1 MPLLPRF
8 ALVAA
13 LLLSAG
19 AAAASA
25 PRPLPVPAADAASM
39 LSVMAKLGMV
49 KPADVRRVT
58 QQHLTRVDA
67 PVASRGSGTT
77 VLRLMRRWLAE
88 QGVPVQTPVPP
99 QTLHVDSTQ
108 FPIRVFYDAGR
119 KSQAQ
124 TALQYAE
131 AAWQRQVVQ
140 LGYRA
145 PHTLGDPDPVQLGMD
160 FYFAASDEWAGLTVP
175 LADIPSTP
183 LCDCSSRMFLNDYLH
198 GSDMATTVEHEF
210 NHATQGATDCGETI
224 SAWEGF
230 TTAVES
236 IAYPDDQSNRYMLRE
251 FQNWPEFPLDYWSY
265 PSGPGTSG
273 MPDALYQYGAAVFPF
288 FLKDRFANGDPA
300 FLREVWE
307 SFKQD
312 GTYDPGFGGCIE
324 GNDPDWMQGLDTLL
338 KTKGSSLPEAFA
350 EFAVWRAVVGRYND
364 GQHLKNAGY
373 VPAPAVAVIF
383 QGFPVRNYLL
393 VRKWGTRYLEYVPAS
408 DSEGPL
414 SITITGRLPA
424 LWIGSVM
431 LWRQGQAVEVRPLT
445 FDAKGVA
452 SLQTP
457 FLAGIDRV
465 LIAVSQVAGP
475 EYRTDDRDYETAQSF
490 QYSVAQ
496 LAGQDAAQPPG
507 PDAAPPGPDAEPA
520 GPDAAPAGPDASL
533 AADAASA
540 DADAPAVDSGAA
552 EPVQESE
559 GCGCGAAGGASA
571 LLGLFGLG
579 ALLAR
584 PRSRR

>member
-1 MPLLPRF
+1 MK
-8 ALVAA
+8 
-13 LLLSAG
+13 
-19 AAAASA
+19 AS
-25 PRPLPVPAADAASM
+25 P
-39 LSVMAKLGMV
+39 
-49 KPADVRRVT
+49 
-58 QQHLTRVDA
+58 
-67 PVASRGSGTT
+67 ASRGSGTT
-77 VLRLMRRWLAE
+77 VLRQMRRWMHE

-99 QTLHVDSTQ
+99 QTLHVDSSQ

-119 KSQAQ
+119 ISQAQ

-131 AAWQRQVVQ
+131 KAWQRQVVQ

-160 FYFAASDEWAGLTVP
+160 FYFASSDEWAGLTVP

-198 GSDMATTVEHEF
+198 GPDMATTVEHEF

-236 IAYPDDQSNRYMLRE
+236 IGYPDDQSNRYMLRE

-265 PSGPGTSG
+265 PSGGGSSDL
-273 MPDALYQYGAAVFPF
+273 PDALYQYGAAVFPF
-288 FLKDRFANGDPA
+288 FLKDRFAGGDPA

-312 GTYDPGFGGCIE
+312 GTYEPESGSCSE
-324 GNDPDWMQGLDTLL
+324 GNDPDWFQGLDALL

-383 QGFPVRNYLL
+383 QGFPVRNYLV
-393 VRKWGTRYLEYVPAS
+393 VRKWGTRYLEYVPATE
-408 DSEGPL
+408 SEGPL
-414 SITITGRLPA
+414 AITITGKLPA

-431 LWRQGQAVEVRPLT
+431 LWRQGQAVEVLPLT

-475 EYRTDDRDYETAQSF
+475 EYRTGDMEYATGQSF
-490 QYSVAQ
+490 QYSVTQ
-496 LAGQDAAQPPG
+496 LAGQDAAQPAG
-507 PDAAPPGPDAEPA
+507 PDAAPAGLDAEPA
-520 GPDAAPAGPDASL
+520 GPDAAGPDATQ
-533 AADAASA
+533 AGADAAPA
-540 DADAPAVDSGAA
+540 GLDAGASGLDAGAP
-552 EPVQESE
+552 PVKEEE
-559 GCGCGAAGGASA
+559 GCGCGSAGGASA
-571 LLGLFGLG
+571 LLGLLGLG
-579 ALLAR
+579 ALLGR